1 MKITVLVKPVPYK
14 SIVDNEGNVV
24 RSKVKN
30 IINKD
35 DRHAIEEALRIFMK
49 DKHITQTK
57 MAGELGY
64 KTVAGITNRL
74 DSSKNSMRFD
84 MAYKFANVIGCD
96 LVLRDRENPEKE
108 IVIRGY
114 KSKPEDK

>member
-1 MKITVLVKPVPYK
+1 MRKTGKILKIGDMIMDAN
-14 SIVDNEGNVV
+14 S
-24 RSKVKN
+24 
-30 IINKD
+30 
-35 DRHAIEEALRIFMK
+35 IEEALRIFMK
-49 DKHITQTK
+49 DKRITQTK

-114 KSKPEDK
+114 KSKPEE